1 MGKSSIHAAE
11 GGSVLSPI
19 EEIVEEMQNGRMVV
33 LVDAEDR
40 ENEGDLV
47 IPAQRATP
55 DVINFMAKHG
65 RGLICLTITQQRAQE
80 LRLDFMVRT
89 NASRNRTAFTQS
101 IEAREGISTGISAYD
116 RARTIATAI
125 DTTKGADDI
134 VSPGHVFPLI
144 AREGGVL
151 VRAGHTEASVDLA
164 RLAGLYPAAVIC
176 EIMNDD
182 GTMARMPDLVT
193 FAKTHKLK
201 IGAIEDLIAYRLK
214 NDRIVRRVA
223 TSPIETT
230 IAGHFDLHVYETTV
244 EQAEHIALVKGNVD
258 RGGPVLV
265 RVQALIILHDVLG
278 VGGHGDSG
286 TAIEQSMKA
295 IEAAGYKPGH
305 DVMLALDC
313 ASTEFF
319 KNGAYHYEGEGK
331 TRSIHEQAKYL
342 ADLVSRYPIVSIE
355 DGMSEDDFDGWKA
368 VTDLI
373 GSKCQLVGDDLFV
386 TNVDRLADG
395 IKRGLGNSIL
405 IKVNQI
411 GTLTETLAAVE
422 MAHKA
427 GYTAVMSHRSGET
440 EDSTIADLA
449 VATNCGQIK
458 TGSLARS
465 DRTAKYN
472 QLLRIEQ
479 DLGPQARYGGRLA
492 IKGQR

>member
-265 RVQALIILHDVLG
+265 RVQALNILHDVLG

-295 IEAAGYKPGH
+295 IEAAGRGVLVLIRDLRPKAVSDYVLRLKEP
-305 DVMLALDC
+305 D
-313 ASTEFF
+313 
-319 KNGAYHYEGEGK
+319 GAK
-331 TRSIHEQAKYL
+331 TSAKERRQVEIGIGSQIL
-342 ADLVSRYPIVSIE
+342 ADLGVKDMVLLTSSPSQVYVGLEAYGLRVSGTHKIE
-355 DGMSEDDFDGWKA
+355 
-368 VTDLI
+368 
-373 GSKCQLVGDDLFV
+373 
-386 TNVDRLADG
+386 
-395 IKRGLGNSIL
+395 
-405 IKVNQI
+405 
-411 GTLTETLAAVE
+411 
-422 MAHKA
+422 
-427 GYTAVMSHRSGET
+427 
-440 EDSTIADLA
+440 
-449 VATNCGQIK
+449 
-458 TGSLARS
+458 
-465 DRTAKYN
+465 
-472 QLLRIEQ
+472 
-479 DLGPQARYGGRLA
+479 
-492 IKGQR
+492 